1 MQYFSKA
8 IDLLPEGVRC
18 LENHNLQFI
27 LRNAFSS
34 SELKSSIEL
43 MESHKNLQTSS
54 LRGALQTLR
63 VRFFFWKHL
72 RRIGKTMNKDFLGM
86 RLTRISNF
94 EFGDHYSENTTWY
107 HSVIRLGDTSKPY
120 PIEPSNFYKK

>member
-1 MQYFSKA
+1 M
-8 IDLLPEGVRC
+8 RC

-63 VRFFFWKHL
+63 VRFFFLKAPAKDWKNDEQ
-72 RRIGKTMNKDFLGM
+72 RFSWYATY
-86 RLTRISNF
+86 TNF
-94 EFGDHYSENTTWY
+94 EF
-107 HSVIRLGDTSKPY
+107 
-120 PIEPSNFYKK
+120 